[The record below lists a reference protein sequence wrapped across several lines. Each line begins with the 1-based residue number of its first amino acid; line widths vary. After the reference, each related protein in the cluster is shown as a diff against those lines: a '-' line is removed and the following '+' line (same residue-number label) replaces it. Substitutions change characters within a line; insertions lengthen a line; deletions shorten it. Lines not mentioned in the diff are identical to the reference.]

1 MVVYFKFKVGGHMAI
16 NYEIKKETPANINDL
31 VKMAG
36 DKTNWRRR
44 LEAVQELKKWDCQQ
58 SRDVLTRLA
67 LHDLVFKVKE
77 EALRATQPFGIVK
90 NGKPLKLNK
99 KPKGHLIKDI
109 NKKLYRVSDIL
120 GEEFGIEEFKEK
132 FKQLYPEVYDVY
144 EGDKGNKLDKWI
156 LNVLETK
163 PKK

>member
-1 MVVYFKFKVGGHMAI
+1 MSIK
-16 NYEIKKETPANINDL
+16 YEIKKETPANIDEL

-36 DKTNWRRR
+36 DKTNWRKR
-44 LEAVQELKKWDCQQ
+44 LEAVNELKKWDCQK

-77 EALRATQPFGIVK
+77 EALRATQPFGIIK
-90 NGKPLKLNK
+90 NGKPLTLHG

-109 NKKLYRVSDIL
+109 NKKLYKIDDAL
-120 GEEFGIEEFKEK
+120 EGEFEITKFREK
-132 FKQLYPEVYDVY
+132 FQQLYPEAYDVY
-144 EGDKGNKLDKWI
+144 EGDRGKKFDEWI
-156 LNVLETK
+156 LNVLKSK